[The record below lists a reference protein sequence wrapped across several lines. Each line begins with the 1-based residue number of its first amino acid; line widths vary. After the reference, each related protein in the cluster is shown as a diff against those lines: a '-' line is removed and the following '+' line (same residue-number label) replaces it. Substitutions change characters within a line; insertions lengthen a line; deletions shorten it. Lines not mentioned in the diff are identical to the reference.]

1 MATTKEI
8 RTRITA
14 VKSTQKITNAMKMI
28 AMTKLRRAQE
38 KVLSTR
44 PYAAKLN
51 ELLEHL
57 LSVSE
62 KKVHQLME
70 KREIKKRLVVIVTAD
85 RGLCGAF
92 NSNIIK
98 AVTAYMAK
106 IGSDTPMI
114 TIGKKGTD
122 FFVKRNYN
130 VIQNSVNVFS
140 NLSVEVSNEIV
151 KYILKGYLEEE
162 YDFVEIFYNEFR
174 NLLRHDIKQIRFL
187 PITGTVT
194 KDIPEIQTGY
204 DYLYEPDVEAILNT
218 LIPRQLN
225 LRFWSVLLESNA
237 AEQAARRMAMET
249 ATQNADE
256 LIRSLELSYNKARQD
271 SITKELLEIVAGADA
286 LQKA

>member
-98 AVTAYMAK
+98 AVNAYMAE
-106 IGSDTPMI
+106 IGNDTPMI

>member
-98 AVTAYMAK
+98 AVNAYMAE
-106 IGSDTPMI
+106 IGNDTPMI

-194 KDIPEIQTGY
+194 KDIPKVQTGY

>member
-1 MATTKEI
+1 LATTKEI

-98 AVTAYMAK
+98 AVNAYMAE
-106 IGSDTPMI
+106 IGNDTPMI